1 MAAIEILLGLI
12 LGNFYEWVIHKYF
25 FHGFGKKQNSIFAF
39 HLRQHHIESRNNDFF
54 DKRVTKRE
62 TLGLAAFLF
71 LYLPLYYVIP
81 AFYVALVAYG
91 AAFAI
96 LHKLQHIYPHVAK
109 KYFWWHWDH
118 HMGNQNKSWGVV
130 LPIMDFIT
138 GTLESPL
145 DSRSDV

>member
-1 MAAIEILLGLI
+1 M
-12 LGNFYEWVIHKYF
+12 
-25 FHGFGKKQNSIFAF
+25 
-39 HLRQHHIESRNNDFF
+39 
-54 DKRVTKRE
+54 
-62 TLGLAAFLF
+62 
-71 LYLPLYYVIP
+71 P
-81 AFYVALVAYG
+81 AFYIGLVVYGVAFVTV
-91 AAFAI
+91 
-96 LHKLQHIYPHVAK
+96 HKFMHIYPHIAK